1 MSDYISREL
10 AGSATVC
17 SGISCGDCTFHI
29 IDQFG
34 DPHCRLGDYISKLPA
49 ADVVEVDDVA
59 KMLTWLFAD
68 HCPCNY
74 NDIDEWLPC
83 VCELSNECPQP
94 KDEFGCWKQFIKH
107 HKAKM
112 DGGADNGC

>member
-1 MSDYISREL
+1 MTDYISREAAFQAFSDVL
-10 AGSATVC
+10 DA
-17 SGISCGDCTFHI
+17 DF
-29 IDQFG
+29 
-34 DPHCRLGDYISKLPA
+34 PYISEETPRERIDEIPA
-49 ADVVEVDDVA
+49 ADVVEVDEVA
-59 KMLTWLFAD
+59 KILTWLFAD

-112 DGGADNGC
+112 DGGADG